1 MLLFAG
7 LRYCVFMPSSC
18 SDMEVYNMILYP
30 FYCLSSDVVW
40 ELKPKKK
47 SRWKTL
53 STKDMDLL
61 ENSYRQYMETEP
73 LVNDVFNLENGFLV

>member
-1 MLLFAG
+1 MLLFAR
-7 LRYCVFMPSSC
+7 LRCCVFVPSSW
-18 SDMEVYNMILYP
+18 SDMEVYNVIFTP

-40 ELKPKKK
+40 EVKPKKK

-53 STKDMDLL
+53 STKETDIL

-73 LVNDVFNLENGFLV
+73 LASDVFALDNGIQV